1 MEKESLVLL
10 CQSLEI
16 LGDMY
21 GIYGFS
27 GRTRNNCE
35 IYKIKAFEENY
46 NSNVKNRISN
56 ISPMNYT
63 RMGASIRHL
72 SMLLNQI
79 QAKTKILI
87 TLSDGKPDDVDGYKG
102 TYGIEDTKKALL
114 EARYFGIHTFCITI
128 DKEGMEY
135 LPHMYGRNNFTVID
149 QIDKL
154 PSKVSDIYRKIT
166 R

>member
-1 MEKESLVLL
+1 
-10 CQSLEI
+10 
-16 LGDMY
+16 
-21 GIYGFS
+21 
-27 GRTRNNCE
+27 
-35 IYKIKAFEENY
+35 
-46 NSNVKNRISN
+46 
-56 ISPMNYT
+56 MNYT

>member
-1 MEKESLVLL
+1 
-10 CQSLEI
+10 
-16 LGDMY
+16 
-21 GIYGFS
+21 
-27 GRTRNNCE
+27 
-35 IYKIKAFEENY
+35 
-46 NSNVKNRISN
+46 
-56 ISPMNYT
+56 
-63 RMGASIRHL
+63 
-72 SMLLNQI
+72 MLLNQI

-135 LPHMYGRNNFTVID
+135 LPYMYGRNNFTVID
-149 QIDKL
+149 EIDKL